1 MPLVRHPSRPWST
14 TIRLVSLASALVFL
28 SLAGLM
34 TFTSGCRRT
43 EREPPPPPIVKPEVV
58 EKHITQEAAVP
69 KVEPTPAPTK
79 AVTAAKRQLPKL
91 IDYGAATC
99 TPCKMMAP
107 ILEELQSEY
116 LGKVDVVVI
125 DVRKDPQA
133 GREANLRVIPT
144 QVFIATDGRELFR
157 HEGFYPKES
166 IIAKWRQLG
175 FEID

>member
-1 MPLVRHPSRPWST
+1 MVFYSLYPSPARG
-14 TIRLVSLASALVFL
+14 ALVIL
-28 SLAGLM
+28 WLALLLA
-34 TFTSGCRRT
+34 FASGCRRT

-58 EKHITQEAAVP
+58 EKHITQEAVVP
-69 KVEPTPAPTK
+69 KVKPTPIPTK
-79 AVTAAKRQLPKL
+79 AVSSTKRQLPKL

-125 DVRKDPQA
+125 DVRKNPQA

-144 QVFIATDGRELFR
+144 QVFIAT
-157 HEGFYPKES
+157 EGFYPTES